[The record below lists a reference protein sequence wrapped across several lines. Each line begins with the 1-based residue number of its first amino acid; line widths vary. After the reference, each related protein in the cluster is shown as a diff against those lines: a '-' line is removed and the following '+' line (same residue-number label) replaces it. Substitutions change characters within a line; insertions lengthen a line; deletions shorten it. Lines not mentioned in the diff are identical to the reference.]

1 MSYITQKETRP
12 PMLAMP
18 GSLLISLL
26 VSVLGIYALVRF
38 RPSPEYWTSLS
49 IGGHSPLIAGVVVG
63 GLAIGALLTR
73 NVVRSLLIS
82 LAFLL
87 ATPGALFAVN
97 ALAGGSAP
105 SALEF
110 RVDAKDKVFEH
121 SGRNGYWN
129 HILLGRTLAG
139 RTFRFSTY
147 VQHIGLDEW
156 QKAVPGSGDYVL
168 VHEFIGFLGIPW
180 WKIEGLRQQQHKDL
194 GAHNP

>member
-1 MSYITQKETRP
+1 MPYITRKETRP
-12 PMLAMP
+12 PLLAMP
-18 GSLLISLL
+18 GSLLVSLV
-26 VSVLGIYALVRF
+26 VSALGIYGLVRF
-38 RPSPEYWTSLS
+38 RPSPEYWSGLSLT
-49 IGGHSPLIAGVVVG
+49 GHSLLIAGVLLG
-63 GLAIGALLTR
+63 GLVIGALLTR
-73 NVVRSLLIS
+73 SVLRSLLIS
-82 LAFLL
+82 LACLV
-87 ATPGALFAVN
+87 ATPGTLFAVN

-129 HILLGRTLAG
+129 HILLGKTLAG

-180 WKIEGLRQQQHKDL
+180 WQIEGLRQQQNKDL
-194 GAHNP
+194 GTHNP

>member
-1 MSYITQKETRP
+1 
-12 PMLAMP
+12 MP
-18 GSLLISLL
+18 GSLLVSLV
-26 VSVLGIYALVRF
+26 VSALGIYGLVRF
-38 RPSPEYWTSLS
+38 RPSPEYWSGLSLT
-49 IGGHSPLIAGVVVG
+49 GHSLLIAGVLLG
-63 GLAIGALLTR
+63 GLVIGALLTR
-73 NVVRSLLIS
+73 SVLRSLLIS
-82 LAFLL
+82 LACLV

-129 HILLGRTLAG
+129 HILLGKTLAG

-180 WKIEGLRQQQHKDL
+180 WQIEGLRQQQNKDL
-194 GAHNP
+194 GAHHP